1 MLWYNVGHMSIKH
14 TVEEIGARMD
24 ALGLW
29 KLLEPYNFA
38 VKPRGTVFPYFCTV
52 LWGDRKPVKVRF
64 LMLEGWQTLHDY
76 VRTRID
82 RNFGFYSSPIE
93 MPHLELVILE
103 DGTMKLFRHDTGYM
117 PCEANE
123 VQRSLAT
130 RILWEAYG
138 VMLRVESD
146 NRMPMKFSDEKAI
159 FARVETAAEKW
170 EDRPLE
176 IPDPPPHTEKV
187 SFSKVDIKAAQDLP
201 FVKDEVLELDFGL
214 LPSVMTKEARPRCV
228 YELKAIDPNTGEA
241 AITSRVSIH
250 PEAGLKGMWESM
262 PVQVLKELIRRG
274 KVPGELKT
282 RSGRVFRMLRPLCM
296 ELPFKLSLH
305 DKLESFEG
313 KV

>member
-1 MLWYNVGHMSIKH
+1 MMR
-14 TVEEIGARMD
+14 TVEEIGVKMD

-52 LWGDRKPVKVRF
+52 LKGEHKPIKARF
-64 LMLEGWQTLHDY
+64 LMLEGWQTLHDF

-82 RNFGFYSSPIE
+82 RNFGFYSTPVE
-93 MPHLELVILE
+93 MPHLELVVLE
-103 DGTMKLFRHDTGYM
+103 DGSTRLFRHDTGYM
-117 PCEANE
+117 PFEAKDA
-123 VQRSLAT
+123 QRDLAA

-146 NRMPMKFSDEKAI
+146 RKLPMKFSDEKAI
-159 FARVETAAEKW
+159 FARVEAAAEKW

-187 SFSKVDIKAAQDLP
+187 SFPKSDIKSAQDLP
-201 FVKDEVLELDFGL
+201 FVKEDVLDLDFGL
-214 LPSVMTKEARPRCV
+214 LPNVMTKEPRPRCV
-228 YELKAIDPNTGEA
+228 YELKAVDPKTGET
-241 AITSRVSIH
+241 AIASRVSVH

-274 KVPGELKT
+274 KVPGGLRT
-282 RSGRVFRMLRPLCM
+282 RSGRVFRLLRPLCM

-305 DKLESFEG
+305 DRLQSLEG
-313 KV
+313 

>member
-1 MLWYNVGHMSIKH
+1 MR
-14 TVEEIGARMD
+14 TVEEIGAKMD

-52 LWGDRKPVKVRF
+52 LKGERKPIKVRF

-82 RNFGFYSSPIE
+82 RNFGFYSTPVE

-103 DGTMKLFRHDTGYM
+103 DGSMKLFRHDTGYM
-117 PCEANE
+117 PLEANGA
-123 VQRSLAT
+123 QRNLAV

-146 NRMPMKFSDEKAI
+146 PKLPMKFSDEKAI
-159 FARVETAAEKW
+159 FARVETAADQW

-187 SFSKVDIKAAQDLP
+187 SFPKADIKAAQDLP
-201 FVKDEVLELDFGL
+201 FVKGDVLELDFGL
-214 LPSVMTKEARPRCV
+214 LPNVMTKEERPRCV
-228 YELKAIDPNTGEA
+228 YELRAVDPKTGET
-241 AITSRVSIH
+241 AIASRVSIH

-262 PVQVLKELIRRG
+262 PVQVLKELVRRG

-282 RSGRVFRMLRPLCM
+282 RSGRVFRLLRPLCM

-305 DKLESFEG
+305 EKLAGFDSTST
-313 KV
+313 

>member
-1 MLWYNVGHMSIKH
+1 MDY
-14 TVEEIGARMD
+14 TPEEIGAKMD

-52 LWGDRKPVKVRF
+52 LKGEKRPVGARF
-64 LMLEGWQTLHDY
+64 LMLEGWQTLHDF

-82 RNFGFYSSPIE
+82 RNFGFYSTPIE
-93 MPHLELVILE
+93 MPHFELVVLE
-103 DGTMKLFRHDTGYM
+103 DGQMRLFRHDTGYM
-117 PCEANE
+117 PFEAKDA
-123 VQRSLAT
+123 QRDLAA

-146 NRMPMKFSDEKAI
+146 RKLPLKFSDEKAI
-159 FARVETAAEKW
+159 FARVEIAAGQW

-187 SFSKVDIKAAQDLP
+187 SFPKADIKSAQDLP
-201 FVKDEVLELDFGL
+201 FVKEDMLDLDFGL
-214 LPSVMTKEARPRCV
+214 LPNVMTKEPRPRYV
-228 YELKAIDPNTGEA
+228 YELKAIDPKTGGT
-241 AITSRVSIH
+241 AIASRVSVH

-262 PVQVLKELIRRG
+262 PVQVLREFIRRG
-274 KVPGELKT
+274 KVPGELRT
-282 RSGRVFRMLRPLCM
+282 RSGRVFRLLRPLCM

-305 DKLESFEG
+305 DRLQSLES
-313 KV
+313 

>member
-1 MLWYNVGHMSIKH
+1 MKH

-38 VKPRGTVFPYFCTV
+38 VKPKGTVFPYFCTV
-52 LWGDRKPVKVRF
+52 LRGERKPIKARF

-82 RNFGFYSSPIE
+82 RNFGFYSTPVE
-93 MPHLELVILE
+93 MTHLELVVLE
-103 DGTMKLFRHDTGYM
+103 DGSMRLFRHDTGYM
-117 PCEANE
+117 PFEAKDA
-123 VQRSLAT
+123 QRDLAA

-138 VMLRVESD
+138 VMLRVEAD
-146 NRMPMKFSDEKAI
+146 RKLPLKFSDEKAI
-159 FARVETAAEKW
+159 FARVEIAAEKW

-187 SFSKVDIKAAQDLP
+187 SFPQADIKSAQDLP
-201 FVKDEVLELDFGL
+201 FVKEDVLDVDFGL
-214 LPSVMTKEARPRCV
+214 LPNVMTKEPRPRCV
-228 YELKAIDPNTGEA
+228 YELRAVDPKTGEA
-241 AITSRVSIH
+241 AIASRVSVH

-274 KVPGELKT
+274 RVPGELRV
-282 RSGRVFRMLRPLCM
+282 RSGRVFRLLRPLCM

-305 DKLESFEG
+305 DQLASLP
-313 KV
+313 